1 MQTPTRTD
9 LEAQSRTP
17 HSSAYGTSK
26 AHRPRSGLAGLLTW
40 IPSKGR
46 GSSGTGANT
55 GGPFPSD
62 SEGQAP
68 LLTNMEREL
77 THLQMEIAQIRKA
90 QAEYS
95 SESPV
100 VAGTGLVE
108 QIIPPIAGYTLR
120 ATVSS
125 ASAAGYF
132 FIADAWNAVLS
143 RLLKPES
150 TVLDIGCG
158 CGKMARNLVYH
169 PYVKKYIGFD
179 AYRKSIDFCQD
190 YIAPRT
196 EGRFEF
202 HYIDVQTQAYNPNG
216 TVRGTEVVFPAGDGS
231 VDFAF
236 AASLFTHLSEADCK
250 RYLQEM
256 RRVLAPGG
264 TFLPTIHVEPAP
276 GMKYSGNEIR
286 IDIDPDY
293 FIQLANNA
301 GLRLKQPIGAIC
313 GQEAF
318 LFTTD

>member
-1 MQTPTRTD
+1 MQMPVRTD
-9 LEAQSRTP
+9 LESHGRTP
-17 HSSAYGTSK
+17 HSAGNGASK
-26 AHRPRSGLAGLLTW
+26 GGRPLGVLAGLLTW
-40 IPSKGR
+40 MPSKDR
-46 GSSGTGANT
+46 RSSGSRAPVA
-55 GGPFPSD
+55 GPPPTPAD
-62 SEGQAP
+62 GQGP
-68 LLTNMEREL
+68 ILTDMEREL
-77 THLQMEIAQIRKA
+77 THLRMEIEQIRKA

-95 SESPV
+95 SETPI

-108 QIIPPIAGYTLR
+108 QIVPPIAGYTLR

-143 RLLKPES
+143 RFLKADS

-169 PYVKKYIGFD
+169 PYVKRYIGFD
-179 AYRKSIDFCQD
+179 AYRRSIEFCQEH
-190 YIAPRT
+190 IAPRT
-196 EGRFEF
+196 NERFEF
-202 HYIDVQTQAYNPNG
+202 HYIDVQTQAYNPHG
-216 TVRGTEVVFPAGDGS
+216 TVRGDEVVFPAADAS

-236 AASLFTHLSEADCK
+236 AASLFTHLAEADCK

-264 TFLPTIHVEPAP
+264 IVLPTIHVEPAS
-276 GMKYSGNEIR
+276 GSKYSGNEIR

-293 FIQLANNA
+293 FIQLATDA
-301 GLRLKQPIGAIC
+301 GLRLVQPIGAVC

-318 LFTTD
+318 LFTAG